1 MFVAHRGLMI
11 AMRKKAPTG
20 ALGLDVVGGGGRVA
34 AASRPVGVEKL
45 AARFIG
51 TLIGVGAEI
60 IPLRLQQIGG

>member
-1 MFVAHRGLMI
+1 MAGPHDCD
-11 AMRKKAPTG
+11 AKKKAPTG
-20 ALGLDVVGGGGRVA
+20 TLGLDVVLVEA
-34 AASRPVGVEKL
+34 VLPRPVQLVEKL